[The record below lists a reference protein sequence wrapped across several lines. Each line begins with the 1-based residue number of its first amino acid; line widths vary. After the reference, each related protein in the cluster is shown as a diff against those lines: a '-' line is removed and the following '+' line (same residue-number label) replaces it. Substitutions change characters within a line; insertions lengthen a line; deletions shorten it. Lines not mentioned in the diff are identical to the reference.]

1 MESGL
6 RHMLIHDKIDD
17 LTRLFQLFSRV
28 DPDHRILTWGLT
40 AHIQS
45 IGKEINAGFVQQR
58 QPLTTTTSS
67 KGKEPEGTSTTSN
80 PMEATL
86 SAALKWVELV
96 LELKAKYD
104 HILKE
109 AFCNEAKMKSCV
121 VEAFSSFINANPK
134 TPESVSLFID
144 ENLKKGIKGK
154 TEAETDAILDN
165 ATVLFRYIKDKDVFE
180 RYYKTHL
187 AKRLLQGR
195 SVSDDA
201 ERGMLTKLRLVAGYA
216 FTTKLEGMFKD
227 MKVSR
232 DLMVDYKK
240 HISQSRVQDD
250 RTLELSVSILTSTY
264 WPLTFSASGGIGRC
278 VFPPVLEK
286 AKSSFTQFYL
296 GRHSGRQLSWHGG
309 MVCKILVS
317 TNFRETRMFELRSTL
332 ENTI

>member
-1 MESGL
+1 
-6 RHMLIHDKIDD
+6 MLTHDKIDD

-40 AHIQS
+40 AHIQA
-45 IGKEINAGFVQQR
+45 IGQEINAGFVQQQR
-58 QPLTTTTSS
+58 QPLTATTSS
-67 KGKEPEGTSTTSN
+67 KGKEPEGSSTANN

-232 DLMVDYKK
+232 DLMADYKK

-264 WPLTFSASGGIGRC
+264 WPLTFSASGGMGKC

>member
-6 RHMLIHDKIDD
+6 KYMLTNDKIDD
-17 LTRLFQLFSRV
+17 LTRMFQLFRRV
-28 DPDHRILTWGLT
+28 DPDHRILASGLM
-40 AHIQS
+40 AQIQA
-45 IGKEINAGFVQQR
+45 IGKEINSGFVA
-58 QPLTTTTSS
+58 TSD
-67 KGKEPEGTSTTSN
+67 KGKVHESSPTETG
-80 PMEATL
+80 L

-96 LELKAKYD
+96 LDLKTKYD

-109 AFCNEAKMKSCV
+109 AFDNEAKMKSCV
-121 VEAFSSFINANPK
+121 VEGFSSFINHNPK
-134 TPESVSLFID
+134 TPEFISLFID

-154 TEAETDAILDN
+154 TELETDAILDN
-165 ATVLFRYIKDKDVFE
+165 ATILFRYLRDKDVFE
-180 RYYKTHL
+180 RYYKSHL

-232 DLMVDYKK
+232 DLMTDYKK
-240 HISQSRVQDD
+240 HISQSRAEDD
-250 RTLELSVSILTSTY
+250 TTPELSVSILTSTY
-264 WPLTFSASGGIGRC
+264 WPLSFTSGGGIGKC
-278 VFPPVLEK
+278 IYPSIVEK

-309 MVCKILVS
+309 MVYS
-317 TNFRETRMFELRSTL
+317 HAELRSDNRATRTYELLSTL
-332 ENTI
+332 ESTT